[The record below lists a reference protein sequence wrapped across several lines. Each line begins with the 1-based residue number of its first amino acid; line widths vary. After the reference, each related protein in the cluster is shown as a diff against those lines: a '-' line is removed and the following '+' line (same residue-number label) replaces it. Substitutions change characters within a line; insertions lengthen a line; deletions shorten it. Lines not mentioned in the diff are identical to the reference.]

1 MSKYRKC
8 KKKVLIFVHKEEKNS
23 KPLIKSKDS
32 DINNNKDTD
41 IEDIFDCTESN
52 IDKRGKKRGRWF
64 TMILYPDNSYHMDF
78 LTYVNGA
85 RRGIYKDFQAFWIF
99 HTKEKDEKKDHFHLQ
114 LYFANERTV
123 NGVCKM
129 LGRGNYYSPDGKTY
143 KAIFDKTGFPEGIK
157 IEEKANM
164 SPSLCSVVSD
174 IHSYYVYLMHKDYPS
189 YLKGKRV
196 YDESAFKFTEY
207 DYELKKYLMQKPE
220 RVEETG
226 SELAELMMI
235 IKEYGCYSMTNL
247 CEKLC
252 CNNLYQLIKYVE
264 KHSYLVNTL
273 INGRGYKI

>member
-1 MSKYRKC
+1 M
-8 KKKVLIFVHKEEKNS
+8 HKEEKKS
-23 KPLIKSKDS
+23 KPLTNEKEDV
-32 DINNNKDTD
+32 INNNKDD

-129 LGRGNYYSPDGKTY
+129 LGRGSYYSLDGKNY
-143 KAIFDKTGFPEGIK
+143 RALFDRTGFPEGI
-157 IEEKANM
+157 ILQEKDNM
-164 SPSLCSVVSD
+164 SPSLCSVVTD
-174 IHSYYVYLMHKDYPS
+174 IHSYFTYLMHKDYPS

-196 YDESAFKFTEY
+196 YQESDFRFTDY
-207 DYELKKYLMQKPE
+207 DYELKKYLMQKSDKI
-220 RVEETG
+220 EETG
-226 SELAELMMI
+226 SELNELMMI

-247 CEKLC
+247 CETLC
-252 CNNLYQLIKYVE
+252 CNNLYKLIKYVE

-273 INGRGYKI
+273 IKGRGYKI